1 MGYSR
6 KNEIA
11 RIRQERREAKA
22 SKKRKENVRE
32 AIVRF
37 LIVCEG
43 TKTEPL
49 YFQSLIDNNFS
60 SVREVKIE
68 GEGKATVKLV
78 DETLEIKKRLEC
90 KNAMSFDRVWIVFDK
105 DDFDD
110 FNEAIKKAKQLGF
123 QSAWTNESFEL
134 WYCLHFEYLNTGISR
149 SDYIRKLE
157 DTFKINT
164 GDSSFKYE
172 KGNPENYKLLKKHG
186 DENLAKRF
194 AKMLRKYYT
203 DHDYATH
210 NPCTMVDKL
219 VEELEHP
226 EKLLH

>member
-1 MGYSR
+1 
-6 KNEIA
+6 
-11 RIRQERREAKA
+11 
-22 SKKRKENVRE
+22 
-32 AIVRF
+32 
-37 LIVCEG
+37 
-43 TKTEPL
+43 
-49 YFQSLIDNNFS
+49 
-60 SVREVKIE
+60 
-68 GEGKATVKLV
+68 
-78 DETLEIKKRLEC
+78 
-90 KNAMSFDRVWIVFDK
+90 MSFDRVWIIFDK

-110 FNEAIKKAKQLGF
+110 FNEAINKAKQLGF

-157 DTFKINT
+157 DTFKIKT
-164 GDSSFKYE
+164 GDSSFKYK

-194 AKMLRKYYT
+194 AKMLRKCYA

>member
-68 GEGKATVKLV
+68 GKGKATVKLV

-90 KNAMSFDRVWIVFDK
+90 KNAMSFDRVWIIFDK

-110 FNEAIKKAKQLGF
+110 FNEAINKAKQLGF

-157 DTFKINT
+157 DTFKIKT
-164 GDSSFKYE
+164 GDSSFKYK

-194 AKMLRKYYT
+194 AKMLRKCYA

>member
-78 DETLEIKKRLEC
+78 DETLEIKKTIGMQKC
-90 KNAMSFDRVWIVFDK
+90 HVF
-105 DDFDD
+105 
-110 FNEAIKKAKQLGF
+110 
-123 QSAWTNESFEL
+123 
-134 WYCLHFEYLNTGISR
+134 
-149 SDYIRKLE
+149 
-157 DTFKINT
+157 
-164 GDSSFKYE
+164 
-172 KGNPENYKLLKKHG
+172 
-186 DENLAKRF
+186 
-194 AKMLRKYYT
+194 
-203 DHDYATH
+203 
-210 NPCTMVDKL
+210 
-219 VEELEHP
+219 
-226 EKLLH
+226 

>member
-90 KNAMSFDRVWIVFDK
+90 KNAMSFDRVWIIFDK

-110 FNEAIKKAKQLGF
+110 FNEAINKAKQLGF

-157 DTFKINT
+157 DTFKIKT
-164 GDSSFKYE
+164 GDSCFKYK

-194 AKMLRKYYT
+194 AKMLRKCYA

>member
-1 MGYSR
+1 M
-6 KNEIA
+6 
-11 RIRQERREAKA
+11 
-22 SKKRKENVRE
+22 
-32 AIVRF
+32 
-37 LIVCEG
+37 
-43 TKTEPL
+43 
-49 YFQSLIDNNFS
+49 
-60 SVREVKIE
+60 KIE
-68 GEGKATVKLV
+68 GKGKATVKLV

-90 KNAMSFDRVWIVFDK
+90 KNAMSFDRVWIIFDK

-110 FNEAIKKAKQLGF
+110 FNEAINKAKQLGF

-157 DTFKINT
+157 DTFKIKT
-164 GDSSFKYE
+164 GDSSFKYK

-194 AKMLRKYYT
+194 AKMLRKCYA